1 MLGLFYCFLSSGIF
15 IKEIRYLYIV
25 SIKNNILLRFQIIL
39 FPKTNLR
46 RKQMAKSDLLKEAIA
61 DAKAVKETALAN
73 AKIALQEAFQPRIKS
88 MLETELIGELEDDE
102 MAMDEPMDDMGDEMG
117 MDDMGDEMGAEGEPM
132 DVGDIEIDTDMD
144 GEIDFTGDIMSKPGM
159 DAEPEMDDMGDE
171 PIDEPMG
178 DLEGDAAMGDDAGD
192 ELGIEEIIRELEE
205 DLETEG
211 THEGMYMAG
220 EEDVVADEEDLNA
233 GMKYEMYSADKRGQE
248 YNERADNFRVNEDSS
263 IDDLIE
269 AILAEEED
277 DKKMNAAEEDK
288 DEKAAKNEKHCVA
301 ENKELKSTLGEAY
314 DTVSHLKSVIN
325 EVNLLNAKLLYTNK
339 LFRNFDL
346 NEGQK
351 MKVIENFDRAG
362 NTREAKLV
370 FATLAE
376 SFHKPTAGKKIVK
389 ESKSMASKPV
399 ASTAPSKETT
409 QVLTEGFEQA
419 NRWKKLAGL
428 IK

>member
-1 MLGLFYCFLSSGIF
+1 
-15 IKEIRYLYIV
+15 
-25 SIKNNILLRFQIIL
+25 
-39 FPKTNLR
+39 
-46 RKQMAKSDLLKEAIA
+46 MAKSDLLKEAIA

>member
-73 AKIALQEAFQPRIKS
+73 AKIALQEAFTPRIKS

-102 MAMDEPMDDMGDEMG
+102 MAMDEPMDDMGDEMA
-117 MDDMGDEMGAEGEPM
+117 MDEPMGDMGDEMGAEGEPM

-159 DAEPEMDDMGDE
+159 DAEPEMD
-171 PIDEPMG
+171 EPMG
-178 DLEGDAAMGDDAGD
+178 DLEGDAAMGDDMGD
-192 ELGIEEIIRELEE
+192 DLGIEEIIKELEE
-205 DLETEG
+205 DLES
-211 THEGMYMAG
+211 EGMENEMYVSDG
-220 EEDVVADEEDLNA
+220 EEEEDLVTAQMRN
-233 GMKYEMYSADKRGQE
+233 EMDDPKAHTDGIELSE
-248 YNERADNFRVNEDSS
+248 S

-269 AILAEEED
+269 AILAEEDED
-277 DKKMNAAEEDK
+277 ENPKEGRGDKKKNEEMKDKK
-288 DEKAAKNEKHCVA
+288 DETNEDRCITKNE
-301 ENKELKSTLGEAY
+301 ELKETLGEAY

-376 SFHKPTAGKKIVK
+376 SFHKPTAGKRIVK
-389 ESKSMASKPV
+389 ESRSMASKPV

>member
-1 MLGLFYCFLSSGIF
+1 MEVDDLKNL
-15 IKEIRYLYIV
+15 IRD
-25 SIKNNILLRFQIIL
+25 II
-39 FPKTNLR
+39 
-46 RKQMAKSDLLKEAIA
+46 A
-61 DAKAVKETALAN
+61 
-73 AKIALQEAFQPRIKS
+73 QE
-88 MLETELIGELEDDE
+88 
-102 MAMDEPMDDMGDEMG
+102 MGDGGEEELDG
-117 MDDMGDEMGAEGEPM
+117 NDMDAGAEM
-132 DVGDIEIDTDMD
+132 
-144 GEIDFTGDIMSKPGM
+144 
-159 DAEPEMDDMGDE
+159 EPEMDM
-171 PIDEPMG
+171 
-178 DLEGDAAMGDDAGD
+178 DAAMGDDAGD
-192 ELGIEEIIRELEE
+192 ELGIEEIIKELEE
-205 DLETEG
+205 DLHSEEM
-211 THEGMYMAG
+211 ENEMYVNA
-220 EEDVVADEEDLNA
+220 EEEMDDDVDMVAA
-233 GMKYEMYSADKRGQE
+233 GMRNEMDDPKAHTDGIELSE
-248 YNERADNFRVNEDSS
+248 S

-277 DKKMNAAEEDK
+277 ENPKENRGDAKKKNEEMKDKKDEEM
-288 DEKAAKNEKHCVA
+288 KNEDNCKTKN
-301 ENKELKSTLGEAY
+301 EELKETLGEAY

-376 SFHKPTAGKKIVK
+376 SFHKPKRGKKIVK